1 MDNIFEY
8 ATKNKLR
15 FGHGYVTAE
24 DLWDLP
30 LKSHKSNWQSLD
42 DIAKQIN
49 KEIRKNEESFVDETM
64 QSDKHFI
71 IALEIVKHII
81 AIKKEEINQQ
91 LLEKSKAEEK
101 QLLLKALESKN
112 IEEVNS
118 LTKEELQE
126 KLKNL

>member
-8 ATKNKLR
+8 ATKHKLR
-15 FGHGYVTAE
+15 FGNNFLSVE

-30 LKSHKSNWQSLD
+30 LKTYKNDWQSLD
-42 DIAKQIN
+42 NVAKQIN
-49 KEIRKNEESFVDETM
+49 SEIRKEEESFVDETT
-64 QSDKHFI
+64 QSNKHFV

-81 AIKKEEINQQ
+81 AIRKEEINQQ